1 MGDRYPLWLSRLLP
15 LALIWFTQAAAAE
28 LGPAEQLARM
38 AAALRSLSYQGT
50 LVYLHDNRLESL
62 RVVHRVE
69 DGQIQE
75 HLVALNGPIRTLT
88 RGKGGVTCKLSASH
102 SISVPGRSLGKDM
115 FPARMPDLR
124 TLQDHYG
131 VYPLGEARVAG
142 RHTQV
147 VGVTPRDRLRYGYR
161 FYLDRESGLP
171 LKSDLMGQRTDP
183 IEQVMFTSLDLL
195 PSQGS
200 ASTAGPVPKQRRYG
214 PEPPVP
220 DLLPWRFDTLP
231 PGFSLVM
238 HNDWRAA
245 GEQPVDHFVLSD
257 GLASVSV
264 YVEAGNP
271 REGLEGGTHIGAV
284 HAVGKRVSGHQITVV
299 GEVPPET
306 VKTVLAGIRHVPGG
320 RQ

>member
-1 MGDRYPLWLSRLLP
+1 MCDRYPVQLSHLLP
-15 LALIWFTQAAAAE
+15 LTLIWFTQATVAE

-38 AAALRSLSYQGT
+38 VGALRSLSYEGT
-50 LVYLHDNRLESL
+50 LVYLHGNRLEAL
-62 RVVHRVE
+62 RIVHRVE
-69 DGQIQE
+69 DGQTQE

-88 RGKGGVTCKLSASH
+88 RRKGGVTCKLSTSY
-102 SISVPGRSLGKDM
+102 SVSVPGHNLGQDV
-115 FPARMPDLR
+115 FHAGMPDLR
-124 TLQDHYG
+124 ALQDHYG
-131 VYPLGEARVAG
+131 IHPLGEARVAG
-142 RHTQV
+142 RFAEV

-200 ASTAGPVPKQRRYG
+200 ASIASPVLQQQLYG
-214 PEPPVP
+214 PKPPIP
-220 DLLPWRFDTLP
+220 DLLPWRFDALP

-238 HNDWRAA
+238 HNDWRATS
-245 GEQPVDHFVLSD
+245 GQPVDHFVLSD

-284 HAVGKRVSGHQITVV
+284 HAVGKRVSDHQVTAV

-306 VKTVLAGIRHVPGG
+306 VRTVLAGIRQVLR
-320 RQ
+320 RQR

>member
-1 MGDRYPLWLSRLLP
+1 MGDSYPSRLSRLLS
-15 LALIWFTQAAAAE
+15 LVLIWLTQAAAADP
-28 LGPAEQLARM
+28 GPIQRLARM
-38 AAALRSLSYQGT
+38 ADALRSLSYEGT
-50 LVYLHDNRLESL
+50 LVYLHGNRLESL

-69 DGQIQE
+69 NGRIRE
-75 HLVALNGPIRTLT
+75 HLVALDGPIRTLT
-88 RGKGGVTCKLSASH
+88 RGQGQVTCKLSASH
-102 SISVPGRSLGKDM
+102 SISVPGHGLGKDVLH
-115 FPARMPDLR
+115 AGMPDLGALR
-124 TLQDHYG
+124 DHYG
-131 VYPLGEARVAG
+131 IHPLGEARVAG
-142 RHTQV
+142 RYTQV

-195 PSQGS
+195 PSRES
-200 ASTAGPVPKQRRYG
+200 ASAVGPVPRQRWSG
-214 PEPPVP
+214 PEPPSP
-220 DLLPWRFDTLP
+220 DSLPWRFDALP

-245 GEQPVDHFVLSD
+245 GGQPVDHFVLSD

-271 REGLEGGTHIGAV
+271 QEGLAGGARIGAV
-284 HAVGKRVSGHQITVV
+284 HAVGKRVSGHQITIV

-306 VKTVLAGIRHVPGG
+306 VATVLAGIRHVSGG
-320 RQ
+320 RR